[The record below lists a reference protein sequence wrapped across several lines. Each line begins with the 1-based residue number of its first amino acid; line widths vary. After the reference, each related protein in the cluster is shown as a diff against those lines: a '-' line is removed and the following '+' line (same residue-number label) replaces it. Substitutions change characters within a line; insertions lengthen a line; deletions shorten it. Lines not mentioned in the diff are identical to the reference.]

1 MIEYKDALKII
12 IDQAQTLPSESVAL
26 QQALYRVLV
35 EDVCIDMDMPPFNKS
50 AMDGYAC
57 RKTDLPNPLT
67 VVETIFAGKNPV
79 HVIGKNQCAKIM
91 TGAVVPE
98 GADCVFMIE
107 DAEIIDDNHVR
118 CTNTNSK
125 SNISLR
131 GEDAQ
136 LGDVLLSA
144 HTKLEAR
151 HMPLLAMAG
160 KSTVNVMRQPKVA
173 IIASGT
179 ELVEPHETPESFQI
193 RNSNS
198 SQLLAQLLQSG
209 IMAHYKGIVKDE
221 GALLTEQISQALQEN
236 DILILTGGVSVGEYD
251 LIPETLQ
258 KLGYE
263 IVVTKTAIQP
273 GKPMVFA
280 RKDNSYCFGL
290 SGNPVSSFIQ
300 FELYVRPFVAALM
313 SNQYKATE
321 LKLPISTDFSRR
333 KVARLLFVPAVINEK
348 SEIEPIEFHGSA
360 HINGLS
366 TAQVLFEIPI
376 GVKELK
382 KGELVNVRFL

>member
-1 MIEYKDALKII
+1 MIQYKDALKII
-12 IDQAQTLPSESVAL
+12 LDQAHILATESVELQHAL
-26 QQALYRVLV
+26 HRVLA
-35 EDVCIDMDMPPFNKS
+35 EDICIDMDMPPFNKS

-57 RKTDLPNPLT
+57 RKMDLANPLT
-67 VVETIFAGKNPV
+67 VIETIFAGKNPD
-79 HVIGKNQCAKIM
+79 HVLGENQCAKIM

-107 DAEIIDDNHVR
+107 DAQIIDDNHVR
-118 CTNTNSK
+118 CTNVNTK

-136 LGDVLLSA
+136 SGDILLSA

-160 KSTVNVMRQPKVA
+160 KSVVNVTCQPKVA

-179 ELVEPHETPESFQI
+179 ELVEPHETPEAFQI

-198 SQLLAQLLQSG
+198 SQLLAQLQQSG
-209 IMAHYKGIVKDE
+209 IMANYKGIVKDE
-221 GALLTEQISQALQEN
+221 GASLTEQIRQALQEN
-236 DILILTGGVSVGEYD
+236 DVLILTGGVSVGEYD

-263 IVVTKTAIQP
+263 IAVAKTAIQP

-280 RKDNSYCFGL
+280 RKGNSYCFGL

-300 FELYVRPFVAALM
+300 YELYVRPFIAALM
-313 SNQYKATE
+313 GNQYKATE
-321 LKLPISTDFSRR
+321 LKLPISTDFARR
-333 KVARLLFVPAVINEK
+333 KDARLLFAPAVINAQTEVE
-348 SEIEPIEFHGSA
+348 SIEFHGSA

-366 TAQVLFEIPI
+366 QAQVLFEIPI